1 MCNTITER
9 NLMKRTPLFI
19 SLILFAACA
28 SSHRSPAPVTVVVIA
43 QEADRNDAD
52 RLRAFTEEAIQRYG
66 GSPRVGV
73 VTIDYFG
80 PANRVALP
88 RPEITRG
95 ANGEL
100 VYAAFTI
107 TDRAGNVL
115 RSERLPYIAS
125 IDQLKALHDTADI
138 IAKRVAQIVDVVVT
152 ATQPYCESDVTLLRE
167 ITDAAIRRRVHDAA
181 VMKVASSTEYRSG
194 A

>member
-28 SSHRSPAPVTVVVIA
+28 SSHRSAAPVTVVVIA
-43 QEADRNDAD
+43 QEADRNDAA

-66 GSPRVGV
+66 AGSSVGV

-80 PANRVALP
+80 PANRIAVP
-88 RPEITRG
+88 RSEIPRG
-95 ANGEL
+95 VGPEL

-115 RSERLPYIAS
+115 RSERLPYLPS
-125 IDQLKALHDTADI
+125 VDRLKALHDTANIVADRI
-138 IAKRVAQIVDVVVT
+138 AQI
-152 ATQPYCESDVTLLRE
+152 
-167 ITDAAIRRRVHDAA
+167 
-181 VMKVASSTEYRSG
+181 SG
-194 A
+194 S